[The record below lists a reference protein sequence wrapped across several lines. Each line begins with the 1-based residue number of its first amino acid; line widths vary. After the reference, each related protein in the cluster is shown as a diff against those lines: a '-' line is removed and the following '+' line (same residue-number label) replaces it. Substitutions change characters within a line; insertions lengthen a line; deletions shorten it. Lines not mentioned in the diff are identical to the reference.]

1 MRLPPIL
8 KIGRPHEGIDSA
20 APTGTPVWSVAGGQV
35 IVAGWQGGFGRLV
48 KIRHQNGYVS
58 SYAHLSRYADG
69 LRVGDR
75 VEQKQVIGYVG
86 QTGLATGP
94 HVCFRVQRN
103 GKYVDPVRL
112 RVPAGVP
119 IGRTQLAQFR
129 ASRDAR
135 LAELAGQ
142 RRVADGQ

>member
-1 MRLPPIL
+1 MISLFRSPFPKVLGQEL
-8 KIGRPHEGIDSA
+8 LAAAGRGDVEVLVVDLRFN
-20 APTGTPVWSVAGGQV
+20 TGGNGN
-35 IVAGWQGGFGRLV
+35 LV
-48 KIRHQNGYVS
+48 QIRHENGYVS
-58 SYAHLSRYADG
+58 FYAHLSRYADG

-103 GKYVDPVRL
+103 GKYVDPSRL
-112 RVPAGVP
+112 KMPAGIPIARAQVPA
-119 IGRTQLAQFR
+119 FR
-129 ASRDAR
+129 ATRDAR

-142 RRVADGQ
+142 RRLADGE